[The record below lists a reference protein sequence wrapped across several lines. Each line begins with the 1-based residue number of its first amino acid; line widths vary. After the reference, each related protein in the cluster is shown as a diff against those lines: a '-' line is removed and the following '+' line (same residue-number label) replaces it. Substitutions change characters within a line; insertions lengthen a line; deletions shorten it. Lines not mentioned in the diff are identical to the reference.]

1 MFSLEMLHKPTK
13 LSFENPPVL
22 FIEANIDKLGPVR
35 AVDVSDAFADTLGI
49 IRLSTPSILS
59 NKFIVLLTQSQTN
72 SSVIIPSLC
81 ILLKNSCCTAA
92 NCLAY

>member
-35 AVDVSDAFADTLGI
+35 AVDVSDAFADTLVKI
-49 IRLSTPSILS
+49 I
-59 NKFIVLLTQSQTN
+59 IVLLTQSQTN